1 MTQQSG
7 YAQDGEH
14 GRRAP
19 RLAALVAL
27 STAGGLA
34 AALLTGRG
42 LRLLRSLPDS
52 HVEVYLEILVL
63 AVGATLA
70 AWVATTS
77 ALALACVIVRSVG
90 RRWDAG
96 ERLVLRHAP
105 AAVRRLA
112 GIGVSLSVGVGLA
125 LGAGSAQAAEPPA
138 APETSAP
145 GPAVVDL
152 GWQPTARTDSPVG
165 DEAHQPAVGSTDG
178 LPGDAAQVAPTPS
191 SSPPPSAGGQPY
203 AHADGSSPE
212 PGPSGPALV
221 PPGSASRS
229 AAPTSES
236 SAEPTTPHAAAQ
248 SPHAPTV
255 MDTSPAGES
264 DVAATGS
271 PQPPHVPL
279 GPLLGSPARTA
290 APSSTMTSDP
300 AAPAPSVVEI
310 VVLRGDTLWSI
321 ASRSLG
327 PNASDASVATECQ
340 QWFDANR
347 DVIGDDPDLIK
358 PGQILSA
365 PRSP

>member
-19 RLAALVAL
+19 RLATLVVL

-34 AALLTGRG
+34 AALLAGRG

-125 LGAGSAQAAEPPA
+125 LGAGPAQAAEPPA

-165 DEAHQPAVGSTDG
+165 DQAHQPAVGSTDG
-178 LPGDAAQVAPTPS
+178 FSGDVPPVAPRLSSGPPS
-191 SSPPPSAGGQPY
+191 SAGGQAYTP
-203 AHADGSSPE
+203 AVGSSHE
-212 PGPSGPALV
+212 SDPSGPPLV
-221 PPGSASRS
+221 PSGSASRS

-236 SAEPTTPHAAAQ
+236 SAEPTPHAAAQ
-248 SPHAPTV
+248 SPHAQTV
-255 MDTSPAGES
+255 MDALPTGRP

-279 GPLLGSPARTA
+279 GPLLGTPARTA
-290 APSSTMTSDP
+290 APSPTTTSDP
-300 AAPAPSVVEI
+300 AAPTPSVVEI
-310 VVLRGDTLWSI
+310 VVLRGHTLWSI

-340 QWFDANR
+340 RWFDANR